1 MSRGNSTLDRRQLL
15 RLFGAVAAA
24 GATGSLAAACG
35 ADVPEDAV
43 QRSGLTI
50 RVGLVV
56 PSSGPLARIGA
67 DIDRGFRLFLAAN
80 GGLLGP
86 HNVDVRV
93 ADEGE
98 TPESALSAV
107 QELLNQRVV
116 AIVGVTNPEA
126 LPAIAL
132 ELQNQQVPLVNV
144 HAAPGTLTNA
154 LFVWRVGAVLGDA
167 GRALAGYAITRGQ
180 RAYFLWDGTLSGNE
194 EADKF
199 LTAFSDLG
207 GTVVNDPRDLDSRA
221 QYRTPGVDNLAD
233 RFAEAVSLDADTIF
247 AAFSGQEAMTVLESY
262 RASGLEIPLLGTASL
277 TETVDLAALGPNLPE
292 GVYTSMFYAP
302 DLDNDANRRFVTEYH
317 RAHGTQPTG
326 YAMAA
331 YDGAAVLSRAL
342 ALVPGEPTGAQ
353 INTGFSSLGQI
364 DSPRGIWT
372 FNINRSP
379 QQKWYLRR
387 LGYDGM
393 VPSNLLDADLT
404 VLG

>member
-1 MSRGNSTLDRRQLL
+1 VSRGNSTLDRRQLL
-15 RLFGAVAAA
+15 RLFGAVAAV
-24 GATGSLAAACG
+24 GATSSLAAACG
-35 ADVPEDAV
+35 ADLPDDTI

-67 DIDRGFRLFLAAN
+67 DIERGFRLFLDAN
-80 GGLLGP
+80 SGLLGP
-86 HNVDVRV
+86 HYVDVRV

-98 TPESALSAV
+98 TPESALAAV
-107 QELLNQRVV
+107 QELLGQRVV

-132 ELQNQQVPLVNV
+132 EMQNQQVPLVTP
-144 HAAPGTLTNA
+144 HTAPGTLTNA
-154 LFVWRVGAVLGDA
+154 LFVWRVGAILGDG
-167 GRALAGYAITRGQ
+167 GRALAGYAIGRGS
-180 RAYFLWDGTLSGNE
+180 RAYLLWDGTLSGNE
-194 EADKF
+194 EADTF
-199 LTAFSDLG
+199 VTAFSDLG
-207 GTVVNDPRDLDSRA
+207 GQVVNDPRDPNSRA
-221 QYRTPGVDNLAD
+221 QFRTPGAENLAN
-233 RFAEAVSLDADTIF
+233 RLAEAGSLDADTIF
-247 AAFSGQEAMTVLESY
+247 AAFSGPDALAVLEAY
-262 RASGLEIPLLGTASL
+262 RVSGLDIPLLGTASL
-277 TETVDLAALGPNLPE
+277 TETIDLAALGPTLPQN
-292 GVYTSMFYAP
+292 VYTSMFYAP

-342 ALVPGEPTGAQ
+342 GLVPGDPTGAQ
-353 INTGFSSLGQI
+353 INTEFSSLGQI
-364 DSPRGIWT
+364 DSPRGTWT

-379 QQKWYLRR
+379 QQKWYLRQ

-393 VPSNLLDADLT
+393 VPSNLLDSGLT